1 MEIEV
6 PAASPRTFSHITRR
20 GRHILQLETVLIALY
35 YPSALGSGNGKAPGG
50 RRKWSRELWLPHPR
64 SEMSKGY
71 GDFAQVPPMAGI
83 DMVLPNQW
91 FTKLPAFRNPKL
103 ASHWPPEQNARQA
116 GWKVKNET
124 GELPKGQPKEPMF
137 PLSCSVMAWEEHGR
151 HIVPFL
157 GSLSAMVS

>member
-71 GDFAQVPPMAGI
+71 GDFAQVPPWLVLIWFFLTNGLRSYQLSGIPSSLVTGHRSKMQGKPAGRSRTRLENFPK
-83 DMVLPNQW
+83 VSQKNLCSPYHVQSW
-91 FTKLPAFRNPKL
+91 LGRNTD
-103 ASHWPPEQNARQA
+103 
-116 GWKVKNET
+116 G
-124 GELPKGQPKEPMF
+124 
-137 PLSCSVMAWEEHGR
+137 
-151 HIVPFL
+151 I
-157 GSLSAMVS
+157 